1 MNAQSILDTIGNTPY
16 IRINRLFGA
25 NQNVWIKSEDSNSG
39 GSIKDR
45 IDVAMIEDAEKSGKL
60 KPGGTII
67 EPASDSTEIGPAI
80 AVAVKKLHAGAG
92 DARKRDG
99 V

>member
-1 MNAQSILDTIGNTPY
+1 
-16 IRINRLFGA
+16 
-25 NQNVWIKSEDSNSG
+25 
-39 GSIKDR
+39 
-45 IDVAMIEDAEKSGKL
+45 MIEDPEKSGKL

-67 EPASDSTEIGPAI
+67 EPTSDSTGIGPAI
-80 AVAVKKLHAGAG
+80 AVAVKKLPAGAG